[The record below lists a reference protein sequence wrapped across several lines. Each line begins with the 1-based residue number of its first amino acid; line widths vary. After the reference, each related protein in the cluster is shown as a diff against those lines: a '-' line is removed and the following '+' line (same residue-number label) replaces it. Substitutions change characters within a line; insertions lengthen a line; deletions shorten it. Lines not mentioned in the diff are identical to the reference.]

1 LSRHCVPFSFLLALL
16 LIPEARA
23 EVIDRIAVSVGNQVI
38 TTSDIDT
45 ALRVTALFN
54 GAPLDFSPANKRATA
69 DRLVEQRLIQKEL
82 EDSKYPVPDA
92 AAAAPQWEDF
102 HKTHTE
108 QQIAAYGLTDQ
119 EIKDALLWQLTLLRF
134 IEVRFR
140 PGVQVSNADIQDYFE
155 KVVKP
160 AAEASGD
167 PASLDDYR
175 ARIETTLTGERTDQ
189 EADNWLKEARKRT
202 HIVYHEEVFQ

>member
-1 LSRHCVPFSFLLALL
+1 LTLLGATLGLALPL
-16 LIPEARA
+16 SLAARA
-23 EVIDRIAVSVGNQVI
+23 EIIDRIAVSVGNSVI

-45 ALRVTALFN
+45 AARVTALFN
-54 GAPLDFSPANKRATA
+54 GAPLDFTPATKRVTA
-69 DRLVEQRLIQKEL
+69 DRLVKQKLIQKEL
-82 EDSKYPVPDA
+82 EESKYPVPDA

-102 HKTHTE
+102 RKTHTE

-140 PGVQVSNADIQDYFE
+140 PSVQVSDEDIQDYFE

-175 ARIETTLTGERTDQ
+175 AKIATTLTGERTDQ
-189 EADNWLKEARKRT
+189 EVDNWLKEARQRT
-202 HIVYHEEVFQ
+202 QIVYHEEVFQ